1 MMKRILFGC
10 MAALLTLGGAFA
22 ADDVRTEPLQLMIIV
37 DGSPAL
43 SDGQSDAVTYIEEKL
58 LKALLQAEDS
68 VAIWLAGDS
77 ARLIYQADVTDSA
90 SAAAAL
96 AALKAALAE
105 VPPANQEGAAVTA
118 DFTGALKAA
127 GAAEKSG
134 GMTYT
139 VLIAGKGA
147 GGGIGADA
155 AALLKY
161 SMTREHAGWQEVI
174 TSQSIAAEA
183 RTAAAPWR

>member
-1 MMKRILFGC
+1 MMKHFLFGILLLG
-10 MAALLTLGGAFA
+10 AAFSLFGE
-22 ADDVRTEPLQLMIIV
+22 ADRRSEPLQLMIIV

-43 SDGQSDAVTYIEEKL
+43 SEGQSDAISYIEENL
-58 LKALLQAEDS
+58 LKTLLQTEDS
-68 VAIWLAGDS
+68 IAIWLAGDS
-77 ARLIYQADVTDSA
+77 ARQIYQADVTDSA

-105 VPPANQEGAAVTA
+105 VPPANQEGDAVTA
-118 DFTGALKAA
+118 DFAGALKAA
-127 GAAEKSG
+127 GAAEKADGLS
-134 GMTYT
+134 YT
-139 VLIAGKGA
+139 VLIAGKG
-147 GGGIGADA
+147 GGGGLGTEA

-174 TSQSIAAEA
+174 TSQSVAAEA